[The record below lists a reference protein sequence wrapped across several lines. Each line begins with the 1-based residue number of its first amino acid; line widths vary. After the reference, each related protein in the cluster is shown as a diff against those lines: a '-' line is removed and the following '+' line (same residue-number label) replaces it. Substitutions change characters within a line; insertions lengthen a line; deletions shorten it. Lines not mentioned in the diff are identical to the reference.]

1 MITYKRKQK
10 IKALGVLNKINEVC
24 LLFAR
29 LPLRSETNSTDQ
41 YLKSNFGCLLSESQS
56 SLPPPKN
63 GTRVPNPLPH
73 KEPKN
78 SDYEFGIGQ
87 NAITEYKFEMW
98 RKLKSK
104 ALKWFRLAKIQ
115 LEWQR
120 QRQRQ
125 QSSTAANVLNNNNNR
140 HFRRTPGEA
149 NPWSPAALDVVLIV
163 ARLLVTGYAVI
174 WAPAPFTTPS
184 PSWVHNF
191 SAACNFNAILD
202 LICNRK
208 ISQTNFSLS
217 KVVPWWAAVALLLPP
232 SLSLSL
238 SLSLLLFLFLVP
250 FWLLLLLHS
259 LLVLA
264 RLLSANINST
274 APWTRVRRV

>member
-10 IKALGVLNKINEVC
+10 IKAFGVLNKINEVC

-140 HFRRTPGEA
+140 HFRRTPRRSQ
-149 NPWSPAALDVVLIV
+149 PLIPGCTRCRPYCGT
-163 ARLLVTGYAVI
+163 ASGY
-174 WAPAPFTTPS
+174 WLRGYLGSCSFHSPFTELGAQ
-184 PSWVHNF
+184 F
-191 SAACNFNAILD
+191 FRCMQF
-202 LICNRK
+202 
-208 ISQTNFSLS
+208 
-217 KVVPWWAAVALLLPP
+217 
-232 SLSLSL
+232 
-238 SLSLLLFLFLVP
+238 
-250 FWLLLLLHS
+250 
-259 LLVLA
+259 
-264 RLLSANINST
+264 
-274 APWTRVRRV
+274 